1 MENLI
6 ENVKNL
12 YIILLII
19 MLVIVVLDVIF
30 EKQKNRKQ
38 ERELEFY
45 ELKYQKLK
53 KDFNQVLE
61 KKLSISKGYQEHL
74 SMWSERSRANIRD
87 LKDLKK
93 EWIDLVEKLD
103 YWKSKAQRLQN
114 QLNYQKRKCKN
125 NNIK

>member
-1 MENLI
+1 
-6 ENVKNL
+6 
-12 YIILLII
+12 

-38 ERELEFY
+38 ERELEIY

-74 SMWSERSRANIRD
+74 SMCNERSRANIRD
-87 LKDLKK
+87 LKELKN

>member
-1 MENLI
+1 MGNLI

-12 YIILLII
+12 YVILLII

-53 KDFNQVLE
+53 KYFNQVLE
-61 KKLSISKGYQEHL
+61 KKMSISKGYQEHL
-74 SMWSERSRANIRD
+74 SMCNERSRANIRD
-87 LKDLKK
+87 LKDLKN

>member
-1 MENLI
+1 
-6 ENVKNL
+6 
-12 YIILLII
+12 
-19 MLVIVVLDVIF
+19 MLVMVLLDVIF

-53 KDFNQVLE
+53 KYFNQVLE
-61 KKLSISKGYQEHL
+61 KKMSISKGYQEHL
-74 SMWSERSRANIRD
+74 STCNKKSRANIQD
-87 LKDLKK
+87 LKDLKN

-103 YWKSKAQRLQN
+103 YWKRKAQRLQN